1 MESDPYLLTITA
13 IGNYIQPITVGVI
26 VSLLA
31 TVLLLI
37 FSAFISG
44 SEVAVFS
51 LEPNDLDE
59 IRRSTETKE
68 KLLRRLMSKPD
79 KLLATIL
86 IANNFINVAIVML
99 SAYITGALFDFS
111 QHEMLGFVIQVLI
124 VTFLLLLFGE
134 ILPKVYA
141 SSNALNFALFMTKPL
156 QVLSR
161 VFSPISRIL
170 ISSTNIFNNRMARK
184 SQNLSMDDLST
195 ALQLTSEELEED
207 KEILEGIIKFGNIS
221 VAEIMT
227 ARVDVTDL
235 NIKSDFNKAIA
246 VIVESGYSRIPV
258 FQNSPDNI
266 KGVLYIKD
274 LIPHL
279 NKGNTFR
286 WQSLIRPAYFVPET
300 KKISDLLEDFQTNK
314 IHLAVVIDE
323 YGGTCGIIT
332 LEDILEE
339 IVGEISDEFDVD
351 ESLYQLEADGSFIFN
366 GKVQLNDFYKITE
379 LDESVFDEYRG
390 DADSL
395 AGLILETTNDLP
407 DKNDVVLINNCRFKV
422 LAVDDRRIKKI
433 QYFPKAENEES
444 EEV

>member
-1 MESDPYLLTITA
+1 MEPDPYLTSLLALSIF
-13 IGNYIQPITVGVI
+13 IQPITVGVI
-26 VSLLA
+26 VSIFAA
-31 TVLLLI
+31 TLLLVC
-37 FSAFISG
+37 SAFISG

-51 LEPNDLDE
+51 LEPAEVDQ
-59 IRRSTETKE
+59 IRQSSDTHE
-68 KLLRRLMSKPD
+68 KALVKLISQPD

-99 SAYITGALFDFS
+99 SAYITNALINFS
-111 QHEMLGFVIQVLI
+111 NHEMLGFVIQVLV

-141 SSNALNFALFMTKPL
+141 SANALNFALRMTKPL
-156 QVLSR
+156 QVLEK
-161 VFSPISRIL
+161 VFAPISKLL
-170 ISSTNIFNNRMARK
+170 IRSTNIFNNKLARK
-184 SQNLSMDDLST
+184 GQNLSMDDLST

-207 KEILEGIIKFGNIS
+207 KDILEGIIKFGNIS

-227 ARVDVTDL
+227 ARVDVIDL
-235 NIKSDFNKAIA
+235 NIKSDFNKVISI
-246 VIVESGYSRIPV
+246 IVESGYSRIPV

-279 NKGNTFR
+279 QKGNTFR

-300 KKISDLLEDFQTNK
+300 KKISDLLEDFQTAK

-323 YGGTCGIIT
+323 YGGTCGIISM
-332 LEDILEE
+332 EDILEE

-351 ESLYQLEADGSFIFN
+351 ESLYQEEKDGSFVFN
-366 GKVQLNDFYKITE
+366 GKVQLNDFYKITG
-379 LDESVFDEYRG
+379 LDESIFDEYRG

-395 AGLILETTNDLP
+395 AGLILETTNELP
-407 DKNDVVLINNCRFKV
+407 AKHDDVTINNCRFKIM
-422 LAVDDRRIKKI
+422 AVDERRIIKI
-433 QYFPKAENEES
+433 KFFPDQKSDEDSEN
-444 EEV
+444 

>member
-1 MESDPYLLTITA
+1 MESDPYLLTIIA

-68 KLLRRLMSKPD
+68 KLLRRLISKPD

-235 NIKSDFNKAIA
+235 NIKSDFNKVIA

>member
-1 MESDPYLLTITA
+1 M
-13 IGNYIQPITVGVI
+13 
-26 VSLLA
+26 SLFA
-31 TVLLLI
+31 TMLLLI

-51 LEPNDLDE
+51 LEPSDIDQ
-59 IRRSTETKE
+59 IRKSSNPRE
-68 KLLRRLMSKPD
+68 KLLRRLIAKPD

-99 SAYITGALFDFS
+99 SAYITGSLFDFS
-111 QHEMLGFVIQVLI
+111 QHEMLGFVIQVLV

-141 SSNALNFALFMTKPL
+141 SSNALNFALLMSKPL
-156 QVLSR
+156 QVLSQT
-161 VFSPISRIL
+161 FSPVSRLL

-184 SQNLSMDDLST
+184 GQNLSMDDLST

-227 ARVDVTDL
+227 ARVDVIDL
-235 NIKSDFNKAIA
+235 NIKSDFNKVIA

-279 NKGNTFR
+279 QKGNTFR

-351 ESLYQLEADGSFIFN
+351 ESLFQEEADGSIVFH
-366 GKVQLNDFYKITE
+366 GKVQLNDYYKITQI
-379 LDESVFDEYRG
+379 DEGDFEEFRG

-407 DKNDVVLINNCRFKV
+407 SKNDEVMILEHRFKI
-422 LAVDDRRIKKI
+422 LSVDDRRIKKI
-433 QYFPKAENEES
+433 QYYPPVQKEESNEE
-444 EEV
+444 

>member
-1 MESDPYLLTITA
+1 MESDPYLTFLLTLSSF
-13 IGNYIQPITVGVI
+13 IQPITIGII
-26 VSLLA
+26 VSILTA
-31 TVLLLI
+31 ILLLI
-37 FSAFISG
+37 CSAFISG

-51 LEPNDLDE
+51 LEPSE
-59 IRRSTETKE
+59 IDRVRQSSDAKI
-68 KLLRRLMSKPD
+68 KALARLISKPD

-99 SAYITGALFDFS
+99 SAYITSSLFNFS
-111 QHEMLGFVIQVLI
+111 NHEVMGFVVQVLI

-141 SSNALNFALFMTKPL
+141 SANALTFALRMTKPL
-156 QVLSR
+156 QVLAKI
-161 VFSPISRIL
+161 FTPISKIL
-170 ISSTNIFNNRMARK
+170 ISSTNIFNTKLARK
-184 SQNLSMDDLST
+184 GQNLSMDDLST

-207 KEILEGIIKFGNIS
+207 KDILEGIIKFGNIS

-227 ARVDVTDL
+227 ARVNVIDL
-235 NIKSDFNKAIA
+235 NIKSEFNKVIS

-279 NKGNTFR
+279 QKGNTFR

-323 YGGTCGIIT
+323 YGGTCGIIS

-351 ESLYQLEADGSFIFN
+351 ESSYLVEKDGSFVFN
-366 GKVQLNDFYKITE
+366 GEVPLNDFYKITE

-395 AGLILETTNDLP
+395 AGLILESTNDLP
-407 DKNDVVLINNCRFKV
+407 AKHDEVTINHCRFKIM
-422 LAVDDRRIKKI
+422 AVDERRIIKI
-433 QYFPKAENEES
+433 KYFPTQKNK
-444 EEV
+444 

>member
-1 MESDPYLLTITA
+1 MESDPYLLTIIA

-68 KLLRRLMSKPD
+68 KLLRRLISKPD